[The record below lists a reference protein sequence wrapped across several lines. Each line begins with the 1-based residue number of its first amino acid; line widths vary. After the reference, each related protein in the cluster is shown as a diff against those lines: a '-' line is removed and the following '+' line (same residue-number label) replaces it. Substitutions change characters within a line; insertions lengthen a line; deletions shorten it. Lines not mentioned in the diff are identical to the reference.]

1 MRFELP
7 MRSAGL
13 RFIFG
18 LVALSGFAL
27 FTYRVE
33 NAFFAEKLA
42 KIPLFGTELA
52 IKSEPGDAR
61 FEFELGNYWLIAA
74 QQPATAAPHFERA
87 VFLDPYN
94 GRYWGQ
100 FALASEQMGD
110 VNRARNGIER
120 ALNVDST
127 TPELLW
133 EAANLYSV
141 LPDREK
147 SLDAL
152 RRFVRSS
159 PEQTPIAAQMGW
171 RMTRDAGVLLDRV
184 LPNGVNSDVSLL
196 IALTRNVDPTA
207 SARIQVL
214 DDPKNPFVHNLVQ
227 LASPEAKGNKPAQG
241 PSLDLTAEREEAR
254 SKMLKLIDAKSGRD
268 WTKTQAEIAVRQ
280 QERQDASYRARQAE
294 KRASVQENAPIYS
307 AGALVWRRLMSKS
320 EDFDVRLALPYLQ
333 MLIDSDQ
340 DDACMEAWQLLVAR
354 EKRFK
359 DLSNA
364 GNLVLNGSFEHEIL
378 NGGLDWQYT
387 VSDDDALAVDHRSAK
402 EGGSSLL
409 VNFKDKPVAD
419 AGIVQYVP
427 VRPNAMYEF
436 TGYLK
441 ADSLITATGPR
452 FLVKDIDAEKP
463 YFESDDVRGT
473 TNWVKLAGRFTTT
486 NSAHFVEVR
495 IVRDAGSTLVKG
507 RVWADA
513 ISLTRVEGN

>member
-141 LPDREK
+141 LPDREEP
-147 SLDAL
+147 
-152 RRFVRSS
+152 RCS
-159 PEQTPIAAQMGW
+159 P
-171 RMTRDAGVLLDRV
+171 
-184 LPNGVNSDVSLL
+184 S
-196 IALTRNVDPTA
+196 
-207 SARIQVL
+207 
-214 DDPKNPFVHNLVQ
+214 F
-227 LASPEAKGNKPAQG
+227 
-241 PSLDLTAEREEAR
+241 RE
-254 SKMLKLIDAKSGRD
+254 I
-268 WTKTQAEIAVRQ
+268 
-280 QERQDASYRARQAE
+280 
-294 KRASVQENAPIYS
+294 
-307 AGALVWRRLMSKS
+307 
-320 EDFDVRLALPYLQ
+320 
-333 MLIDSDQ
+333 
-340 DDACMEAWQLLVAR
+340 
-354 EKRFK
+354 
-359 DLSNA
+359 
-364 GNLVLNGSFEHEIL
+364 
-378 NGGLDWQYT
+378 
-387 VSDDDALAVDHRSAK
+387 
-402 EGGSSLL
+402 
-409 VNFKDKPVAD
+409 
-419 AGIVQYVP
+419 
-427 VRPNAMYEF
+427 
-436 TGYLK
+436 
-441 ADSLITATGPR
+441 
-452 FLVKDIDAEKP
+452 
-463 YFESDDVRGT
+463 
-473 TNWVKLAGRFTTT
+473 
-486 NSAHFVEVR
+486 
-495 IVRDAGSTLVKG
+495 
-507 RVWADA
+507 
-513 ISLTRVEGN
+513 